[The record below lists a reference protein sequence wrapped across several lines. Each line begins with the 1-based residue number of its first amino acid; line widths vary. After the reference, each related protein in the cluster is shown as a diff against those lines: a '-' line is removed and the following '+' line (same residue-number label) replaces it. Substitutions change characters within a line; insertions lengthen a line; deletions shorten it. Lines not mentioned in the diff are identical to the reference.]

1 LEAVVTKAYM
11 KMGFNGFFEGRKVV
25 SLGADVV
32 GLSIGPPTDPSL
44 FEQLQLSDKVK
55 DYRIDIRKFKLLK
68 DCVMK
73 EQPDVVFHLAAQSLV
88 RESYRSPIETYEV
101 NVIGTMHILEALRS
115 VRKKVTAIMITTDKC
130 YENQDSLHG
139 YRETDP
145 MGGFDPYSSSKGC
158 AELLISSFRRS
169 FFDVQEQPRIGVASV
184 RAGNVIGGGDWAN
197 DRILPDAIRSLQS
210 GKAIEVRNPLSTRP
224 WQHVLEPLSGYM
236 CLASMIGQSLESDSN
251 PEILRKYTTGFN
263 FGPNLSSNL
272 SVRKLVEEILLYW
285 DGSFSSPS
293 QIDQFHEASKLN
305 LVTDKAFHLLAWQPV
320 WSFGLTVEKTVEWYK
335 GMVDVSDPRDFE
347 NMTLNQINEYTESAK
362 DSHIPWSN

>member
-1 LEAVVTKAYM
+1 
-11 KMGFNGFFEGRKVV
+11 
-25 SLGADVV
+25 
-32 GLSIGPPTDPSL
+32 
-44 FEQLQLSDKVK
+44 
-55 DYRIDIRKFKLLK
+55 
-68 DCVMK
+68 
-73 EQPDVVFHLAAQSLV
+73 
-88 RESYRSPIETYEV
+88 
-101 NVIGTMHILEALRS
+101 
-115 VRKKVTAIMITTDKC
+115 
-130 YENQDSLHG
+130 
-139 YRETDP
+139 
-145 MGGFDPYSSSKGC
+145 
-158 AELLISSFRRS
+158 
-169 FFDVQEQPRIGVASV
+169 
-184 RAGNVIGGGDWAN
+184 
-197 DRILPDAIRSLQS
+197 
-210 GKAIEVRNPLSTRP
+210 
-224 WQHVLEPLSGYM
+224 M